1 MIYIFELFSFE
12 CVLFW
17 FCSQVEKLAGGTLS
31 SLFGRV
37 DSALPISLDAAIVSA
52 THPNILCVCS

>member
-1 MIYIFELFSFE
+1 
-12 CVLFW
+12 
-17 FCSQVEKLAGGTLS
+17 VEKLAGGTLS

-52 THPNILCVCS
+52 AHHNILYIYIKYL